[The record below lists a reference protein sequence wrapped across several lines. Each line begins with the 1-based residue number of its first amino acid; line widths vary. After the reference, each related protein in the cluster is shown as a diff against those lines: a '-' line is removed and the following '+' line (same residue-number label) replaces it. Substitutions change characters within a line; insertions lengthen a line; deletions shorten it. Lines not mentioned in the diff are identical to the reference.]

1 MFKTENELVELLKNN
16 ITNII
21 SKDNFEILEEVGL
34 GYGVADLLISYIR
47 SPISENYKHE
57 ETLNRLDIATY
68 QLISTYVQINIEK
81 ILEITRSKKTQQ
93 LKSLNKSTLTCSV
106 LDVLSSRRIYHSSA
120 VIDSCI
126 S

>member
-16 ITNII
+16 ISNII

-57 ETLNRLDIATY
+57 KTLNRLDIATY
-68 QLISTYVQINIEK
+68 QIINTYIQINIEK
-81 ILEITRSKKTQQ
+81 IIRNYQK
-93 LKSLNKSTLTCSV
+93 
-106 LDVLSSRRIYHSSA
+106 
-120 VIDSCI
+120 
-126 S
+126 